1 MPKKKP
7 AKKTSA
13 KRKTAARKKA
23 PARKKAAPK
32 TRVAAKKKPL
42 RKAPGAPR
50 RKVPNPHLPEILEA
64 LSRTYP
70 DAHCE
75 LNHQTPFQLLI
86 ATILSAQCTDVR
98 VNMVTAELFVK
109 YQGPADYLA
118 VPQEEL
124 EEDIR
129 TTGFFRSKAKN
140 IRAACAEILE
150 KHGGEVPR
158 TMAELKSL
166 GGVGRKT
173 ANVVLGNIWND
184 PDGVVVDTHVR
195 RISQKLALTNQEDPV
210 KIERELNAIV
220 PREHWVMFSHWLI
233 WHGRRICNARNPKC
247 DDCSIYAY
255 CPTRA

>member
-1 MPKKKP
+1 MPR
-7 AKKTSA
+7 KKTA
-13 KRKTAARKKA
+13 TRKKASARKKA
-23 PARKKAAPK
+23 PARKKSVARK
-32 TRVAAKKKPL
+32 TPA
-42 RKAPGAPR
+42 RKASGAPR
-50 RKVPNPHLPEILEA
+50 RKVPNPYLPEILDTLA
-64 LSRTYP
+64 KTYP

-98 VNMVTAELFVK
+98 VNMVTAELFAK

-118 VPQEEL
+118 VLAEEL

-140 IRAACAEILE
+140 IRAACAELLD

-173 ANVVLGNIWND
+173 ANVVLGNIWNE

-195 RISQKLALTNQEDPV
+195 RISQKLALTNQDDPV
-210 KIERELNAIV
+210 KIERDLNAIV

-233 WHGRRICNARNPKC
+233 WHGRRICKARNPLC